1 MPGRA
6 LRLVEPPIPRSAPGV
21 SWRERLR
28 RYAGG
33 RGLLLLPVLLG
44 VLLLLGGPV
53 KEAVRQGA
61 GTWVHLLLLSG
72 GLALLLT
79 PASEILAVALGAV
92 AGPDRRRDST
102 RPTPRLGG
110 VAVLASIGV
119 ALLAAGAGDPRLLAL
134 PGAAILLLAVG
145 VLHEIFPL
153 SPSARVLSQLLASL
167 LLVQS
172 GVLFEILPQT
182 SAGTRAANAVL
193 TLLWLFAI
201 PRAFARFDSMDG
213 LAGGLALVV
222 ASILGVNAFL
232 DGEARLLL
240 VGMATAGACTGFL
253 PYNFPWRGP
262 ASVSLGR
269 GGALALGLLLAGL
282 AVLGSDSG
290 EGVPGRLAVPLL
302 IFGVPIFDGVRSLF
316 SRAAR
321 LAPRGFRAGD
331 PRGGDR
337 PVERLPQRFESLLRS
352 KRQAVLLLLLL
363 TLVLGLSALVL
374 RGLSSQGVL
383 LLLVQCGA
391 VLVVITVLELVG
403 NRRERRTRLPPR

>member
-6 LRLVEPPIPRSAPGV
+6 LRLVEPPIPPSAPAA
-21 SWRERLR
+21 SPRERLR

-33 RGLLLLPVLLG
+33 RGLLLLPILLG

-53 KEAVRQGA
+53 KEAIRQGA

-79 PASEILAVALGAV
+79 PATEILAVALGAV

-102 RPTPRLGG
+102 RATPRLGG
-110 VAVLASIGV
+110 VAVLASIGG

-145 VLHEIFPL
+145 VLHETFPL
-153 SPSARVLSQLLASL
+153 SAGARVLSQLLASL

-172 GVLFEILPQT
+172 GVLFEILPQ
-182 SAGTRAANAVL
+182 AAAWGRAANVAI

-213 LAGGLALVV
+213 LAGGLALLM
-222 ASILGVNAFL
+222 AAILGVNAFL

-240 VGMATAGACTGFL
+240 VGIATAGACAGFL
-253 PYNFPWRGP
+253 RYNFPWRGP

-282 AVLGSDSG
+282 AVLGSASG

-302 IFGVPIFDGVRSLF
+302 IFGVPVFDGIRSFF
-316 SRAAR
+316 SLASR
-321 LAPRGFRAGD
+321 LGLPGLHADETRRGS
-331 PRGGDR
+331 R
-337 PVERLPQRFESLLRS
+337 PAERLPQRFESLLRS

-363 TLVLGLSALVL
+363 TLVLGLSALVI
-374 RGLSSQGVL
+374 RGLSSQGTL

-403 NRRERRTRLPPR
+403 NRRERRTRLPHR